1 MWKRILYL
9 IVIYCSF
16 LPIKSSAQDT
26 TIQGALTWDLE
37 TCLEYARKN
46 NIQLNTLRL
55 DQRIS
60 EQDLLQSRAA
70 RLPNV
75 SANVSQSVVNSTN
88 ADPVVGGFQ
97 TQANYSANYSL
108 NSSVILSQGGFINKD
123 IKQRDLLLQSAGLS
137 VAEAQ
142 NDISLQITQAYLN
155 ILLAKENITYLKDL
169 VTTSQTQ
176 VQLGRQRY
184 DAGSIARK
192 EFLQLESQYAND
204 QYNLVT
210 AQNTA
215 RQNIITLKQLL
226 QLPSSTSF
234 DVVEPDTL
242 IVQQAVPNLQTA
254 VSAAMEVRPEVK
266 NAELGVDIAQLDLD
280 KAKSGFWPTISVG
293 GALSSGYSDNQAA
306 KYFSQINEN
315 FFQRV
320 GLTVGIPIFSQR
332 INRSNVER
340 SKLAIEQA
348 KLAVKDTKTALDLA
362 IEQSYVNVLNAQA
375 QYTAAE
381 TQWTANQETYRI
393 ANEELRLGSVNT
405 LDLLQQKLLYVQA
418 LQAYTQAKYSAV
430 LNSKIYDFYTGVPI
444 TLK

>member
-1 MWKRILYL
+1 MLKRILF
-9 IVIYCSF
+9 IIYCSF
-16 LPIKSSAQDT
+16 LPAFGLLAQDT
-26 TIQGALTWDLE
+26 SQSSLKWDLE

-60 EQDLLQSRAA
+60 EQDRLLSRAA
-70 RLPNV
+70 RLPSLGA
-75 SANVSQSVVNSTN
+75 SASQSIVNSTN

-108 NSSVILSQGGFINKD
+108 NSSVLVSQGGFINKD
-123 IKQRDLLLQSAGLS
+123 IRQRELILQSAGLS
-137 VAEAQ
+137 VQEAQ
-142 NDISLQITQAYLN
+142 NDITLQITQAYLN
-155 ILLAKENITYLKDL
+155 ILLAKENIVYLQDL
-169 VTTSQTQ
+169 VASSQTQ
-176 VQLGRQRY
+176 VTLGRQRY

-192 EFLQLESQYAND
+192 EILQLESQYAND
-204 QYNLVT
+204 RYNLVT
-210 AQNTA
+210 AQNTY
-215 RQNIITLKQLL
+215 RQNVITLKQLL
-226 QLPSSTSF
+226 LLPSSVSF

-242 IVQQAVPNLQTA
+242 IVQQAVPNLETA
-254 VSAAMEVRPEVK
+254 VNAAMQNRPEIK
-266 NAELGVDIAQLDLD
+266 NAQLGIDIAQLDID
-280 KAKSGFWPTISVG
+280 KARSGYWPTISVG
-293 GALSSGYSDNQAA
+293 GSLSTGYSDNQAA

-320 GLTVGIPIFSQR
+320 GLSVSVPIFSNR
-332 INRSNVER
+332 INRTNVER
-340 SKLAIEQA
+340 SRLITEQA
-348 KLAVKDTKTALDLA
+348 KLAAKETKTVLDLA

-375 QYTAAE
+375 QFSAAE
-381 TQWTANQETYRI
+381 TQWQANQESYRI
-393 ANEELRLGSVNT
+393 ANEEMRLGSVNT